1 MTEPSPIIHVS
12 KVSIHQ
18 GKLLVLRDLSFS
30 VHPGE
35 FVYVVGKTGSG
46 KSSLLKMLY
55 GDVPLADGKATVVN
69 FDLNALKNKDV
80 PQLRRK
86 IGIVFQ
92 DFQLLAD
99 RSVDEN
105 LRFVLQAT
113 GWKGKSKMDYR
124 IAEVLDWV
132 GLKSKGFKFPWELS
146 GGEQQ
151 RLSLALA
158 LAADPDVIFLDEP
171 TSGVDIDG
179 RDIIADIIRNLAA
192 RGTKVVLASHDMA
205 EAEKVATHA
214 VLFNSGKVI
223 ASGEILTLLTSRKHL
238 RFTSSVGLVPAELAV
253 SINSPVV
260 AIGDGVYEV
269 ASEPTPQLMTRISQ
283 WLADNSHPLL
293 GVDMGTESLEDTYRR
308 LTRGAK

>member
-1 MTEPSPIIHVS
+1 
-12 KVSIHQ
+12 
-18 GKLLVLRDLSFS
+18 
-30 VHPGE
+30 
-35 FVYVVGKTGSG
+35 
-46 KSSLLKMLY
+46 MLY

-69 FDLNALKNKDV
+69 FDLNALKNKDI

-151 RLSLALA
+151 RVVLARALLNEPQLILA
-158 LAADPDVIFLDEP
+158 DEP
-171 TSGVDIDG
+171 TGNLDPETSLDILKLMRSISD
-179 RDIIADIIRNLAA
+179 A
-192 RGTKVVLASHDMA
+192 GTAILM
-205 EAEKVATHA
+205 ATHEHDFLSSYPA
-214 VLFNSGKVI
+214 R
-223 ASGEILTLLTSRKHL
+223 TLRVK
-238 RFTSSVGLVPAELAV
+238 
-253 SINSPVV
+253 
-260 AIGDGVYEV
+260 DGYVYE
-269 ASEPTPQLMTRISQ
+269 
-283 WLADNSHPLL
+283 D
-293 GVDMGTESLEDTYRR
+293 
-308 LTRGAK
+308 

>member
-55 GDVPLADGKATVVN
+55 GDVPLADGKASVVN
-69 FDLNALKNKDV
+69 FDLNALKNKEV

-113 GWKGKSKMDYR
+113 GWKWKSKMDYR

-151 RLSLALA
+151 RIVLARALLNEPQLILA
-158 LAADPDVIFLDEP
+158 DEP
-171 TSGVDIDG
+171 TGNLDPETSLDILKLMRSISD
-179 RDIIADIIRNLAA
+179 A
-192 RGTKVVLASHDMA
+192 GTAILM
-205 EAEKVATHA
+205 ATHEHDFLSSYPA
-214 VLFNSGKVI
+214 R
-223 ASGEILTLLTSRKHL
+223 TLRVK
-238 RFTSSVGLVPAELAV
+238 
-253 SINSPVV
+253 
-260 AIGDGVYEV
+260 DGYVYE
-269 ASEPTPQLMTRISQ
+269 
-283 WLADNSHPLL
+283 D
-293 GVDMGTESLEDTYRR
+293 
-308 LTRGAK
+308 

>member
-1 MTEPSPIIHVS
+1 LVLGQPSPIIHVS

-151 RLSLALA
+151 RIVLARALLNEPQLILA
-158 LAADPDVIFLDEP
+158 DEP
-171 TSGVDIDG
+171 TGNLDPETSLDILKLMRSISD
-179 RDIIADIIRNLAA
+179 A
-192 RGTKVVLASHDMA
+192 GTAILM
-205 EAEKVATHA
+205 ATHEHDFLSSYPA
-214 VLFNSGKVI
+214 R
-223 ASGEILTLLTSRKHL
+223 TLRVK
-238 RFTSSVGLVPAELAV
+238 
-253 SINSPVV
+253 
-260 AIGDGVYEV
+260 DGYVYE
-269 ASEPTPQLMTRISQ
+269 
-283 WLADNSHPLL
+283 D
-293 GVDMGTESLEDTYRR
+293 
-308 LTRGAK
+308 

>member
-1 MTEPSPIIHVS
+1 
-12 KVSIHQ
+12 
-18 GKLLVLRDLSFS
+18 

-69 FDLNALKNKDV
+69 FDLNALKNKDI

-151 RLSLALA
+151 RVVLARALLNEPQLILA
-158 LAADPDVIFLDEP
+158 DEP
-171 TSGVDIDG
+171 TGNLDPETSLDILKLMRSISD
-179 RDIIADIIRNLAA
+179 A
-192 RGTKVVLASHDMA
+192 GTAILM
-205 EAEKVATHA
+205 ATHEHDFLSSYPA
-214 VLFNSGKVI
+214 R
-223 ASGEILTLLTSRKHL
+223 TLRVK
-238 RFTSSVGLVPAELAV
+238 
-253 SINSPVV
+253 
-260 AIGDGVYEV
+260 DGYVYE
-269 ASEPTPQLMTRISQ
+269 
-283 WLADNSHPLL
+283 D
-293 GVDMGTESLEDTYRR
+293 
-308 LTRGAK
+308 

>member
-1 MTEPSPIIHVS
+1 
-12 KVSIHQ
+12 
-18 GKLLVLRDLSFS
+18 

-151 RLSLALA
+151 RIVLARALLNEPQLILA
-158 LAADPDVIFLDEP
+158 DEP
-171 TSGVDIDG
+171 TGNLDPETSLDILKLMRSISD
-179 RDIIADIIRNLAA
+179 A
-192 RGTKVVLASHDMA
+192 GTAILM
-205 EAEKVATHA
+205 ATHEHDFLSSYPA
-214 VLFNSGKVI
+214 R
-223 ASGEILTLLTSRKHL
+223 TLRVK
-238 RFTSSVGLVPAELAV
+238 
-253 SINSPVV
+253 
-260 AIGDGVYEV
+260 DGYVYE
-269 ASEPTPQLMTRISQ
+269 
-283 WLADNSHPLL
+283 D
-293 GVDMGTESLEDTYRR
+293 
-308 LTRGAK
+308 

>member
-146 GGEQQ
+146 GGEQK
-151 RLSLALA
+151 RVVLARALLNEPQLILA
-158 LAADPDVIFLDEP
+158 DEP
-171 TSGVDIDG
+171 TGNLDPETSLDILKLMRSISD
-179 RDIIADIIRNLAA
+179 A
-192 RGTKVVLASHDMA
+192 GTAILM
-205 EAEKVATHA
+205 ATHEHDFLSSYPA
-214 VLFNSGKVI
+214 R
-223 ASGEILTLLTSRKHL
+223 TLRVK
-238 RFTSSVGLVPAELAV
+238 
-253 SINSPVV
+253 
-260 AIGDGVYEV
+260 DGYVYE
-269 ASEPTPQLMTRISQ
+269 
-283 WLADNSHPLL
+283 D
-293 GVDMGTESLEDTYRR
+293 
-308 LTRGAK
+308 

>member
-151 RLSLALA
+151 RIVLARALLNEPQLILA
-158 LAADPDVIFLDEP
+158 DEP
-171 TSGVDIDG
+171 TGNLDPETSLDILKLMRSISD
-179 RDIIADIIRNLAA
+179 A
-192 RGTKVVLASHDMA
+192 GTAILM
-205 EAEKVATHA
+205 ATHEHDFLSSYPA
-214 VLFNSGKVI
+214 R
-223 ASGEILTLLTSRKHL
+223 TLRVK
-238 RFTSSVGLVPAELAV
+238 
-253 SINSPVV
+253 
-260 AIGDGVYEV
+260 DGYVYE
-269 ASEPTPQLMTRISQ
+269 
-283 WLADNSHPLL
+283 D
-293 GVDMGTESLEDTYRR
+293 
-308 LTRGAK
+308 

>member
-55 GDVPLADGKATVVN
+55 GDVPLADGKASVVN
-69 FDLNALKNKDV
+69 FDLNALKNKEV

-151 RLSLALA
+151 RIVLARALLNEPQLILA
-158 LAADPDVIFLDEP
+158 DEP
-171 TSGVDIDG
+171 TGNLDPETSLDILKLMRSISD
-179 RDIIADIIRNLAA
+179 A
-192 RGTKVVLASHDMA
+192 GTAILM
-205 EAEKVATHA
+205 ATHEHDFLSSYPA
-214 VLFNSGKVI
+214 R
-223 ASGEILTLLTSRKHL
+223 TLRVK
-238 RFTSSVGLVPAELAV
+238 
-253 SINSPVV
+253 
-260 AIGDGVYEV
+260 DGYVYE
-269 ASEPTPQLMTRISQ
+269 
-283 WLADNSHPLL
+283 D
-293 GVDMGTESLEDTYRR
+293 
-308 LTRGAK
+308 

>member
-1 MTEPSPIIHVS
+1 MSEPSPIIHVS

-30 VHPGE
+30 VNPGE

-55 GDVPLADGKATVVN
+55 GDVPLADGKASVVN
-69 FDLNALKNKDV
+69 FDLNALKNKEV

-151 RLSLALA
+151 RIVLARALLNEPQLILA
-158 LAADPDVIFLDEP
+158 DEP
-171 TSGVDIDG
+171 TGNLDPETSLDILKLMRSISD
-179 RDIIADIIRNLAA
+179 A
-192 RGTKVVLASHDMA
+192 GTAILM
-205 EAEKVATHA
+205 ATHEHDFLSSYPA
-214 VLFNSGKVI
+214 R
-223 ASGEILTLLTSRKHL
+223 TLRVK
-238 RFTSSVGLVPAELAV
+238 
-253 SINSPVV
+253 
-260 AIGDGVYEV
+260 DGYVYE
-269 ASEPTPQLMTRISQ
+269 
-283 WLADNSHPLL
+283 D
-293 GVDMGTESLEDTYRR
+293 
-308 LTRGAK
+308 

>member
-55 GDVPLADGKATVVN
+55 GDVPLADGTASVVN
-69 FDLNALKNKDV
+69 FDLNALKNKEV

-151 RLSLALA
+151 RIVLARALLNEPQLILA
-158 LAADPDVIFLDEP
+158 DEP
-171 TSGVDIDG
+171 TGNLDPETSLDILKLMRSISD
-179 RDIIADIIRNLAA
+179 A
-192 RGTKVVLASHDMA
+192 GTAILM
-205 EAEKVATHA
+205 ATHEHDFLSSYPA
-214 VLFNSGKVI
+214 R
-223 ASGEILTLLTSRKHL
+223 TLRVK
-238 RFTSSVGLVPAELAV
+238 
-253 SINSPVV
+253 
-260 AIGDGVYEV
+260 DGYVYE
-269 ASEPTPQLMTRISQ
+269 
-283 WLADNSHPLL
+283 D
-293 GVDMGTESLEDTYRR
+293 
-308 LTRGAK
+308 

>member
-69 FDLNALKNKDV
+69 FDLNALKNKDI

-151 RLSLALA
+151 RVVLARALLNEPQLILA
-158 LAADPDVIFLDEP
+158 DEP
-171 TSGVDIDG
+171 TGNLDPETSLDILKLMRSISD
-179 RDIIADIIRNLAA
+179 A
-192 RGTKVVLASHDMA
+192 GTAILM
-205 EAEKVATHA
+205 ATHEHDFLSSYPA
-214 VLFNSGKVI
+214 R
-223 ASGEILTLLTSRKHL
+223 TLRVK
-238 RFTSSVGLVPAELAV
+238 
-253 SINSPVV
+253 
-260 AIGDGVYEV
+260 DGYVYE
-269 ASEPTPQLMTRISQ
+269 
-283 WLADNSHPLL
+283 D
-293 GVDMGTESLEDTYRR
+293 
-308 LTRGAK
+308 

>member
-151 RLSLALA
+151 RVVLARALLNEPQLILA
-158 LAADPDVIFLDEP
+158 DEP
-171 TSGVDIDG
+171 TGNLDPETSLDILKLMRSISD
-179 RDIIADIIRNLAA
+179 A
-192 RGTKVVLASHDMA
+192 GTAILM
-205 EAEKVATHA
+205 ATHEHDFLSSYPA
-214 VLFNSGKVI
+214 R
-223 ASGEILTLLTSRKHL
+223 TLRVK
-238 RFTSSVGLVPAELAV
+238 
-253 SINSPVV
+253 
-260 AIGDGVYEV
+260 DGYVYE
-269 ASEPTPQLMTRISQ
+269 
-283 WLADNSHPLL
+283 D
-293 GVDMGTESLEDTYRR
+293 
-308 LTRGAK
+308 

>member
-55 GDVPLADGKATVVN
+55 GDVPLADGKASVEN
-69 FDLNALKNKDV
+69 FDLNALKNKEV

-151 RLSLALA
+151 RIVLARALLNEPQLILA
-158 LAADPDVIFLDEP
+158 DEP
-171 TSGVDIDG
+171 TGNLDPETSLDILKLMRSISD
-179 RDIIADIIRNLAA
+179 A
-192 RGTKVVLASHDMA
+192 GTAILM
-205 EAEKVATHA
+205 ATHEHDFLSSYPA
-214 VLFNSGKVI
+214 R
-223 ASGEILTLLTSRKHL
+223 TLRVK
-238 RFTSSVGLVPAELAV
+238 
-253 SINSPVV
+253 
-260 AIGDGVYEV
+260 DGYVYE
-269 ASEPTPQLMTRISQ
+269 
-283 WLADNSHPLL
+283 D
-293 GVDMGTESLEDTYRR
+293 
-308 LTRGAK
+308 

>member
-69 FDLNALKNKDV
+69 FDLNALKNKEV

-151 RLSLALA
+151 RIVLARALLNEPQLILA
-158 LAADPDVIFLDEP
+158 DEP
-171 TSGVDIDG
+171 TGNLDPETSLDILKLMRSISD
-179 RDIIADIIRNLAA
+179 A
-192 RGTKVVLASHDMA
+192 GTAILM
-205 EAEKVATHA
+205 ATHEHDFLSSYPA
-214 VLFNSGKVI
+214 R
-223 ASGEILTLLTSRKHL
+223 TLRVK
-238 RFTSSVGLVPAELAV
+238 
-253 SINSPVV
+253 
-260 AIGDGVYEV
+260 DGYVYE
-269 ASEPTPQLMTRISQ
+269 
-283 WLADNSHPLL
+283 D
-293 GVDMGTESLEDTYRR
+293 
-308 LTRGAK
+308 